1 MGAISLQMI
10 DKKTSSDWW
19 RKVVKY
25 FVNVGDAFEIR
36 CWKEEVD
43 EIRQASLYGNPT
55 EDKNEVSIKG
65 VVTAELL
72 TEFLSDNPSDKSIYN
87 KMTKYFTINV
97 ENDKCFFCSAH
108 YGTEMYLEK
117 VSDADISFFE
127 SVVKQYD
134 DCFSVSI
141 DKE

>member
-1 MGAISLQMI
+1 MGVISLQMI

-19 RKVVKY
+19 RKIVEH

-43 EIRQASLYGNPT
+43 EIRQTSLYGNST

-72 TEFLSDNPSDKSIYN
+72 AELLSEEPSDKSIYN

-97 ENDKCFFCSAH
+97 ENERCFLCSAH
-108 YGTEMYLEK
+108 YGTEMYLER
-117 VSDADISFFE
+117 VSDTDISFFE
-127 SVVKQYD
+127 SVINQYD
-134 DCFSVSI
+134 DCFSVRI
-141 DKE
+141 DK

>member
-19 RKVVKY
+19 RKVVKH

-43 EIRQASLYGNPT
+43 EIRQASLYGNST

-87 KMTKYFTINV
+87 KMTKYLTINV

-117 VSDADISFFE
+117 VSDTDISFFE

-134 DCFSVSI
+134 DCFSVSV
-141 DKE
+141 DK

>member
-1 MGAISLQMI
+1 MGVISLQMI

-19 RKVVKY
+19 RMIVEH

-72 TEFLSDNPSDKSIYN
+72 AELLSEEPSDKSIYN

-134 DCFSVSI
+134 DCFSVSV
-141 DKE
+141 DK

>member
-1 MGAISLQMI
+1 MGVISLQMI

-19 RKVVKY
+19 RKIVEH

-43 EIRQASLYGNPT
+43 EIRQTSLYGNST

-72 TEFLSDNPSDKSIYN
+72 AELLSEEPSDKSIYN

-117 VSDADISFFE
+117 VSNADISFFE
-127 SVVKQYD
+127 SVVNQYD
-134 DCFSVSI
+134 DCFSVSV
-141 DKE
+141 DK

>member
-19 RKVVKY
+19 RKVVKH

-117 VSDADISFFE
+117 VSDTDISFFE

-134 DCFSVSI
+134 DYFSVSV
-141 DKE
+141 DK

>member
-1 MGAISLQMI
+1 MGVIGLQMI
-10 DKKTSSDWW
+10 DKRTSSDWW
-19 RKVVKY
+19 KKLVEHFIK
-25 FVNVGDAFEIR
+25 VGDAFEIR

-55 EDKNEVSIKG
+55 EDRNEVSVKG
-65 VVTAELL
+65 VVSEELL
-72 TEFLSDNPSDKSIYN
+72 TELLSDEPSDKSIYN

-97 ENDKCFFCSAH
+97 ENDKCFLCSAH

-127 SVVKQYD
+127 SAIKQYD
-134 DCFSVSI
+134 DCFSVSV
-141 DKE
+141 DK

>member
-1 MGAISLQMI
+1 MGVISLQMI

-19 RKVVKY
+19 RKIVEH

-43 EIRQASLYGNPT
+43 EIRQTSLYGNST

-72 TEFLSDNPSDKSIYN
+72 AELLSEEPSDKSIYN

-134 DCFSVSI
+134 DFFSVSV
-141 DKE
+141 DK